1 MNYTSNFFEIIKPDD
16 WHIHLREGEMLKA
29 VINSSTRINVR
40 CVVMPNL
47 NIPIT
52 TSYLAKKYRNEI
64 GNYGDLKSF
73 KPLIPC
79 YLTENLDLK
88 DFKFSLKNDIFIG
101 AKLYPLNATTNSNFG
116 IKKIE
121 TIFPALE
128 ILEKLNKPLLIHG
141 EKIEDNINIFDR
153 EKYFIDDELT
163 KIIKFFPF
171 LKIVLEHVSSKY
183 GADFIEQNDN
193 LAGTITPQHMLLTKK
208 DVFQDNLNVYN
219 YCMPIVKEEYD
230 LIALRKY
237 ACSGNK
243 KFFLGTD
250 SAPHNFLEKENTLDV
265 KPGIFSAPC
274 SIELYTDIFDQENS
288 LEKLENFTSINGP
301 SFYNMPLNNDK
312 IKLIKKE
319 WIVEEF
325 TIYNDIKIRN
335 FFAGKKINW
344 KIQY

>member
-116 IKKIE
+116 IKK
-121 TIFPALE
+121 
-128 ILEKLNKPLLIHG
+128 N
-141 EKIEDNINIFDR
+141 
-153 EKYFIDDELT
+153 
-163 KIIKFFPF
+163 
-171 LKIVLEHVSSKY
+171 
-183 GADFIEQNDN
+183 
-193 LAGTITPQHMLLTKK
+193 
-208 DVFQDNLNVYN
+208 
-219 YCMPIVKEEYD
+219 
-230 LIALRKY
+230 
-237 ACSGNK
+237 
-243 KFFLGTD
+243 
-250 SAPHNFLEKENTLDV
+250 
-265 KPGIFSAPC
+265 
-274 SIELYTDIFDQENS
+274 
-288 LEKLENFTSINGP
+288 
-301 SFYNMPLNNDK
+301 
-312 IKLIKKE
+312 
-319 WIVEEF
+319 
-325 TIYNDIKIRN
+325 
-335 FFAGKKINW
+335 
-344 KIQY
+344 